1 MTRLPRARHD
11 VAYDF
16 VELGADKLRVARTA
30 PAQSNGPPLL
40 IFNGI
45 GASSEML
52 EPLLQALGVP
62 TVTFDLPGIGASRA
76 SVFVRRLSGFAQLA
90 CELLDALHI
99 ERVHVLGVSWGGGL
113 AQQFARQYADRVDR
127 LILAATSTGHL
138 MVPPRPSVILR
149 MATPLRYLSAGYF
162 KRVAGA
168 IYGGDFRT
176 DDALAERYVR
186 RMAPPTVLGYLNQL
200 YALTGWTSVHW
211 LHTLPQPTLVM
222 AGSDDPIVPLVNA
235 RLLARLIPD
244 ARLEVFDCG
253 HLFLLTRLEQSVETI
268 ESFLLNGAAQL
279 ETGPASRAVAAD

>member
-1 MTRLPRARHD
+1 MTRPPRARHD

-16 VELGADKLRVARTA
+16 VELGSDKLRVARTA
-30 PAQSNGPPLL
+30 PPQSNGPPLL

-90 CELLDALHI
+90 RELLDALHI

-113 AQQFARQYADRVDR
+113 AQQFARQHADRVDR
-127 LILAATSTGHL
+127 LVLAATSTGHL

-176 DDALAERYVR
+176 DEALAERHVR

-211 LHTLPQPTLVM
+211 LHSLPQPTLVM

-235 RLLARLIPD
+235 RLLARLIPN
-244 ARLEVFDCG
+244 ARLEIFDCG
-253 HLFLLTRLEQSVETI
+253 HLFLLTRIEQSVATI
-268 ESFLLNGAAQL
+268 ESFLLNGAPTL
-279 ETGPASRAVAAD
+279 ETSPAPRPIAVD

>member
-1 MTRLPRARHD
+1 
-11 VAYDF
+11 
-16 VELGADKLRVARTA
+16 
-30 PAQSNGPPLL
+30 
-40 IFNGI
+40 
-45 GASSEML
+45 
-52 EPLLQALGVP
+52 
-62 TVTFDLPGIGASRA
+62 
-76 SVFVRRLSGFAQLA
+76 
-90 CELLDALHI
+90 
-99 ERVHVLGVSWGGGL
+99 
-113 AQQFARQYADRVDR
+113 
-127 LILAATSTGHL
+127 

-211 LHTLPQPTLVM
+211 LHTLSQPTLVM

-253 HLFLLTRLEQSVETI
+253 HLFLLTRLAQSVETI